1 MHTVTLAQI
10 YEMQGLKEDALQ
22 IYREIL
28 KKDPDNR
35 EAKVA
40 IRRLSGIHRH
50 FNGVNEAM
58 KNFFITME
66 TEVEFLQ
73 FEEWLAQ
80 LEG

>member
-10 YEMQGLKEDALQ
+10 YEMQGLKDEALH

-28 KKDPDNR
+28 KKDPDNH
-35 EAKVA
+35 EARVA
-40 IRRLSGIHRH
+40 IRRLSGVHRH
-50 FNGVNEAM
+50 FPGVNEAM
-58 KNFFITME
+58 KKFFITMR
-66 TEVEFLQ
+66 TEEEFSQ